1 MIEYIENEKA
11 RVAGSDVARRIDPS
25 VFDFILT

>member
-11 RVAGSDVARRIDPS
+11 RVAGSDAARCIDQS
-25 VFDFILT
+25 VFNLILM